1 MRIGLTY
8 DLRSEYVALGYG
20 EEETAEFDQQ
30 GTIDSI
36 AAAIESLGHVVDR
49 IGSAR
54 ALIDRLA
61 RGDRWLL
68 VFNIAEG
75 LRGYGREA
83 QVPAILDAF
92 EIAYTFSEPLASSV
106 TLHKSWCKESVA
118 AAGVPTADYALIE
131 RVEDV
136 DRVRL
141 ALPLLA
147 KPVAEGTGK
156 GVTPRSVI
164 RALGDMRPVVAELLE
179 RYRQPVLLEA
189 FLPGREL
196 TVGVLGTGDAARAL
210 GTLEIVLRA
219 GAEPD
224 VYSYQ
229 NKEECETRI
238 EYRHVTSSDPL
249 VAESERIALAAWR
262 ALGCR
267 DGGRVDLRCDG
278 AGKPMFL
285 EVNPLAGLHPSHS
298 DLPMIATAVGLP
310 YPELIR
316 QIIDSAA
323 LRIAPEQSLADS
335 VHADRIRAA

>member
-8 DLRSEYVALGYG
+8 DLRSEYLALGYG

-30 GTIDSI
+30 GTIDALAS
-36 AAAIESLGHVVDR
+36 AIESLGHTVDR

-54 ALIDRLA
+54 ALTARLG
-61 RGDRWLL
+61 RGDRWPL

-92 EIAYTFSEPLASSV
+92 EIAYTFSEPLAASV
-106 TLHKSWCKESVA
+106 ALHKSWCKHIIA
-118 AAGVPTADYALIE
+118 AAGVPTADWALLE
-131 RVEDV
+131 RSEDV
-136 DRVRL
+136 DRL
-141 ALPLLA
+141 TLELPLLA

-164 RALGDMRPVVAELLE
+164 RDRADLRSVVVDLLA
-179 RYRQPVLLEA
+179 RYQQPVLLET
-189 FLPGREL
+189 FLPGREF
-196 TVGVLGTGDAARAL
+196 TVGLLGTADSTRAL
-210 GTLEIVLRA
+210 GTLEIVLRE
-219 GAEPD
+219 GAEAD

-229 NKEECETRI
+229 NKEECESRI
-238 EYRHVTSSDPL
+238 EYRHVTCADPL
-249 VAESERIALAAWR
+249 VAESERIAITAWR

-267 DGGRVDLRCDG
+267 DGGRVDLRCDA
-278 AGKPMFL
+278 AGRPMFL

-323 LRIAPEQSLADS
+323 QRVVPEQKRAD
-335 VHADRIRAA
+335 HFRAA

>member
-8 DLRSEYVALGYG
+8 DLRSEYLALGYG

-36 AAAIESLGHVVDR
+36 ATAIESLGHTVDR

-61 RGDRWLL
+61 RGDRWPL

-75 LRGYGREA
+75 LHGYGREA
-83 QVPAILDAF
+83 QVPAILEAF
-92 EIAYTFSEPLASSV
+92 EIAHTFSEPLAAAV
-106 TLHKSWCKESVA
+106 TLHKSWCKEIVA

-131 RVEDV
+131 HLDDVARVA
-136 DRVRL
+136 L

-164 RALGDMRPVVAELLE
+164 RDPADLRPIVGELLE
-179 RYRQPVLLEA
+179 RYRQPVLLET
-189 FLPGREL
+189 FLPGREF
-196 TVGVLGTGDAARAL
+196 TVGVLGTGAAARAL
-210 GTLEIVLRA
+210 GTLEIVLRE
-219 GAEPD
+219 GAEAD

-229 NKEECETRI
+229 NKEECESRV
-238 EYRHVTSSDPL
+238 EYRHVTRADPL
-249 VAESERIALAAWR
+249 VVESERIALAAWR

-267 DGGRVDLRCDG
+267 DGGRVDLRCDAHG
-278 AGKPMFL
+278 APMFL

-310 YPELIR
+310 YPELLR

-323 LRIAPEQSLADS
+323 TRISPQPSR
-335 VHADRIRAA
+335 ADRTRAA